1 METVNPRQQNF
12 IWILYFPRSLCLTS
26 LLSCSPFIPT
36 RHITSLRYARV
47 SFSFTTP
54 RSGRRAE
61 PEVRRVAREQREGE
75 KRPPR
80 VEHGGRRAG
89 WGREERTTDHRSLT
103 SLHSHRSSL
112 ISSPHSPLRSPS
124 GSVSLRLH
132 SPVGLV
138 TAARRV

>member
-1 METVNPRQQNF
+1 MSIFSSP
-12 IWILYFPRSLCLTS
+12 CLTS
-26 LLSCSPFIPT
+26 LLPCSPFIPT

-61 PEVRRVAREQREGE
+61 PEVRRVAREQRERE

-89 WGREERTTDHRSLT
+89 WGDDDVTRTVPHLLHYRCLSVIITLPFPGVFVLPSVT
-103 SLHSHRSSL
+103 SSAPFIHLL
-112 ISSPHSPLRSPS
+112 IPS
-124 GSVSLRLH
+124 GRTRPLGRDRKEK
-132 SPVGLV
+132 GM
-138 TAARRV
+138 R